1 MNIKEEIKKSIETTV
16 NALYPDFSSLRNQG
30 IDVLVEIPKEKRY
43 GDYST
48 NIALALAKKVRKNS
62 IEVANYIFSKM
73 NYYNVLKNIGI
84 EKVEV
89 AGSGFINFYLSKDFF
104 IENLKKVLKEKTK
117 FGHNQNLKGEKTIV
131 EYTDPNPFKE
141 FHIGHLMSNSIGE
154 SLSRIFEFQG
164 ARIKRAN
171 YQGDVGLHVAKVIW
185 GKLKNPDKTWQES
198 YVLGNKG
205 YKENENTKK
214 EIEEINKKIYEMIL
228 RKTQDRSDKNI
239 NKLYYEGKKE
249 SLNYFEKIYK
259 KLGTK
264 FDYYFFESEVGD
276 FGKKIVREGLEKGIF
291 EKGEKG
297 VIVFKGEKYGLHTRV
312 FISSEGLPT
321 YEAKE
326 LGLAKIKYDRY
337 KYNNSIIVTGNEIN
351 EYFKVLIASMKEIFP
366 DLAQKTKHI
375 GHGMMRLPEGKISSR
390 SGKVITFESLLNQV
404 EWLVREKIKNRDLP
418 DAEKKKITEKV
429 AVGTLKYSILK
440 QSIGSDIVFDFEK
453 SISFEGDSGPYLQY
467 SLARAMSVLRKA
479 ESEKIKRD
487 PNLRM
492 HPNNPNN
499 FEKKMIYFPDVV
511 EKSGK
516 EYEPHYIVL
525 YLTELAREF
534 NGYYESN
541 RIVEKK
547 DEFSPYKVA
556 LTEAFSIIMKN
567 GLWLLGIETPERL

>member
-276 FGKKIVREGLEKGIF
+276 FGKKIVQEGLEKGIF

-337 KYNNSIIVTGNEIN
+337 KYNNSI
-351 EYFKVLIASMKEIFP
+351 
-366 DLAQKTKHI
+366 
-375 GHGMMRLPEGKISSR
+375 
-390 SGKVITFESLLNQV
+390 
-404 EWLVREKIKNRDLP
+404 
-418 DAEKKKITEKV
+418 
-429 AVGTLKYSILK
+429 
-440 QSIGSDIVFDFEK
+440 
-453 SISFEGDSGPYLQY
+453 
-467 SLARAMSVLRKA
+467 
-479 ESEKIKRD
+479 
-487 PNLRM
+487 
-492 HPNNPNN
+492 
-499 FEKKMIYFPDVV
+499 
-511 EKSGK
+511 
-516 EYEPHYIVL
+516 
-525 YLTELAREF
+525 
-534 NGYYESN
+534 
-541 RIVEKK
+541 
-547 DEFSPYKVA
+547 
-556 LTEAFSIIMKN
+556 
-567 GLWLLGIETPERL
+567 